1 MVISSSYKIF
11 PLGDSALTIDFGNV
25 IDPTINENI
34 IALFHFFKEHPLPC
48 MIETVPAYSS
58 LTVYY
63 DFIEARK
70 KTAKHSTTFHHM
82 KQELDEI
89 LKKDIIKTETQGRA
103 VRIPVC
109 YDAEFALDIE
119 KIAIAKN
126 ISIDEVVNIHQSESY
141 KVYMLGFL
149 PGFTYMGKVND
160 RIAMPR
166 KAVPNK
172 TVRAG
177 SVGIAGTQTGI
188 YPVDSPG
195 GWNIIGRTPL
205 KIFDAHDEQ
214 PCLFAPGDQVKFEPI
229 TLDEFLQH
237 ESNYHQSG

>member
-1 MVISSSYKIF
+1 MTQPRIF
-11 PLGDSALTIDFGNV
+11 PLGDHAITVSLGNSIDEEINRRVFSIFCYLKKQSFAFILDV
-25 IDPTINENI
+25 I
-34 IALFHFFKEHPLPC
+34 
-48 MIETVPAYSS
+48 PAYASLSVVYDVMSIRNMGVKSS
-58 LTVYY
+58 YNYMNDLMQNALQQAPHIVS
-63 DFIEARK
+63 EPRK
-70 KTAKHSTTFHHM
+70 IS
-82 KQELDEI
+82 
-89 LKKDIIKTETQGRA
+89 
-103 VRIPVC
+103 VPVC
-109 YDAEFALDIE
+109 YHESVGPDLATLSQE
-119 KIAIAKN
+119 KML
-126 ISIDEVVNIHQSESY
+126 SIDKIVEIHSSSLY
-141 KVYMLGFL
+141 RVYMLGFL

>member
-1 MVISSSYKIF
+1 MIQPQIF
-11 PLGDSALTIDFGNV
+11 PLGDHALTVSLGNSIDEEINRRVFSIFCYLKKQSFAFILDV
-25 IDPTINENI
+25 I
-34 IALFHFFKEHPLPC
+34 
-48 MIETVPAYSS
+48 PAYASLSVVYDVMSIRNMGVKSS
-58 LTVYY
+58 YNYMNDLMQNALQQAPHIVS
-63 DFIEARK
+63 EPRK
-70 KTAKHSTTFHHM
+70 IS
-82 KQELDEI
+82 
-89 LKKDIIKTETQGRA
+89 
-103 VRIPVC
+103 VPVC
-109 YDAEFALDIE
+109 YHESVGPDLATLSQE
-119 KIAIAKN
+119 KML
-126 ISIDEVVNIHQSESY
+126 SIDKIVEIHSSSLY
-141 KVYMLGFL
+141 RVYMLGFL